1 MFSFSAN
8 DESKTKICSAF
19 EPFYIE
25 LAWENN
31 RVQPSD
37 ISRPNH
43 WFPHESVWGTTAEN
57 LYWWR
62 IADLC
67 LESAFDWSPWEGNL
81 LSPIRSANKMWV
93 VACHQYGLSAVVP
106 PMTFCWEKDGSWFLR
121 LPLKSIRKA
130 CYHKPQRR
138 NSSNLW
144 ILLMKFNV
152 WSFSKLFQ
160 WYFHSSVFEKVI
172 WLFSSFTFCS
182 LESEKRVDANM
193 LKMLI
198 SYWISF
204 EYG

>member
-1 MFSFSAN
+1 
-8 DESKTKICSAF
+8 
-19 EPFYIE
+19 
-25 LAWENN
+25 
-31 RVQPSD
+31 
-37 ISRPNH
+37 
-43 WFPHESVWGTTAEN
+43 
-57 LYWWR
+57 
-62 IADLC
+62 
-67 LESAFDWSPWEGNL
+67 
-81 LSPIRSANKMWV
+81 MWV
-93 VACHQYGLSAVVP
+93 VPCHQYGLSAVVP

-182 LESEKRVDANM
+182 LESEKRADANM
-193 LKMLI
+193 LKMLNKLLDI
-198 SYWISF
+198 VRVWLKYLFVFFLLMLFYSTEKYWQIT
-204 EYG
+204 ETKNTDLYNYIIQQRIKLTVTWNNWGLV